1 MPPAPSDRLAS
12 AGVGPCLIRSGCA
25 KHRPRGRIL
34 TRCPGQA
41 AWSHLSTWGCASFLS
56 AKRTPVAKPFVPQP
70 LMRVP
75 LRFRVLYGG
84 RFRWA
89 RNGQGVGAAQFSVMS
104 PHFQNKLYVQSER
117 QLRAAISPR
126 VPGGEPEV
134 TEMLEAYGVLLRHC
148 SQLMQEDYGVG
159 GGGQSFV
166 HLDGLAASIASL

>member
-1 MPPAPSDRLAS
+1 
-12 AGVGPCLIRSGCA
+12 
-25 KHRPRGRIL
+25 
-34 TRCPGQA
+34 
-41 AWSHLSTWGCASFLS
+41 
-56 AKRTPVAKPFVPQP
+56 
-70 LMRVP
+70 MRVP

-148 SQLMQEDYGVG
+148 SQLMQADYGVG